1 MDVGHNIK
9 TNNGEWTFGNNN
21 VVNNFVNHVSS
32 SVPLYEQGHTLV
44 CDLSE
49 YFVRPNSVH
58 YEIGS
63 STGELTKKI
72 AERHSHKDNAQII
85 GVEIED
91 LMIKKA
97 QEHCS
102 GITNISFEDSDI
114 LDYDFKATDFI
125 VSYYCIQFTQLSIR
139 QLIIDKIYKSLNWGG
154 AFLLF
159 EKVRAPD
166 ARFQDISNSWYN
178 SYKLQQG
185 FTAESILAKTN
196 SLKTVLEPFST
207 QGNIDMLKRSGFSD
221 INSVFKFMC
230 FEGFLAIK

>member
-9 TNNGEWTFGNNN
+9 TQDGKWTFGNDK
-21 VVNNFVNHVSS
+21 VVDNFVNHVSS

-49 YFVRPNSVH
+49 YFIRPKSVH

-72 AERHSHKDNAQII
+72 AERHAHKDNAQII

-97 QEHCS
+97 REHCS
-102 GITNISFEDSDI
+102 GFKNISFEQSDI
-114 LDYDFKATDFI
+114 VDYNFQATDFI

-139 QLIIDKIYKSLNWGG
+139 QLIIDKLYKSLNWGG

-166 ARFQDISNSWYN
+166 ARFQDIANSWYN

-207 QGNIDMLKRSGFSD
+207 QGNIDMLKRAGFSD